1 MDQQEEDVM
10 IVATSEFRKG
20 LRLLWENEPFVIVE
34 FQHVK
39 PGKGAAFVKTRIK
52 SLVSGNVLDM
62 TFRSGDKFEV
72 PELEEKEMQFLYKEG
87 DKYHFMDTTT
97 YDQLFIDE
105 EQLGTTKNYL
115 KEGLV
120 INVLFYK
127 DRAIGVDMQNFV
139 ELVIEKTE
147 PGARGDTA
155 QNATKPALLE
165 TGYTIQVPLF
175 VVEGD
180 KVKID
185 TRTGQ
190 YIERVK

>member
-1 MDQQEEDVM
+1 VDQQEEDVM